1 MSTAVVTCAQVDR
14 EALERLL
21 GAYGLAVSWCGPGTA
36 IPGTYWGE
44 PEAGLIGSVLYVRAD
59 TPLHSALHE
68 AGHFICMDARRRA
81 RLHTDAGGSELEEC
95 AVCYLQI
102 LLGSCLPGIT
112 AGRIQAD
119 MDAWGYT
126 FRLGS
131 AAAWFTRD
139 ADDARAFLEAR
150 GLVDRQGA
158 LRGMAQE
165 GAGRRNEPIP
175 DDPPAARRR

>member
-1 MSTAVVTCAQVDR
+1 MSPAVVTCAEVDR
-14 EALERLL
+14 DALERLV
-21 GAYGLAVSWCGPGTA
+21 GAYGLSVSWCEPGTA

-44 PEAGLIGSVLYVRAD
+44 PEAGLIGSALHVRAD

-68 AGHFICMDARRRA
+68 SAHFICMDAGRRA

-102 LLGSCLPGIT
+102 LLGPCLPGIS
-112 AGRIQAD
+112 AERIQAD

-131 AAAWFTRD
+131 AAAWFASD
-139 ADDARAFLEAR
+139 AEDARAFLEAR
-150 GLVDRQGA
+150 GLVDA
-158 LRGMAQE
+158 
-165 GAGRRNEPIP
+165 AGRLRASWSIGLC
-175 DDPPAARRR
+175 

>member
-1 MSTAVVTCAQVDR
+1 MSAVIVTCDQVDR
-14 EALERLL
+14 AALERLL
-21 GAYGLAVSWCGPGTA
+21 SAYGLTVSWCEAGAA

-44 PEAGLIGSVLYVRAD
+44 PEAGLIASVLYIRAD

-81 RLHTDAGGSELEEC
+81 HLHTDAGGTELEEC

-102 LLGSCLPGIT
+102 LLGPCLPGIS
-112 AGRIQAD
+112 AERIQAD

-131 AAAWFTRD
+131 AAAWFDAD

-150 GLVDRQGA
+150 GLVADD
-158 LRGMAQE
+158 
-165 GAGRRNEPIP
+165 GRLVP
-175 DDPPAARRR
+175 PPAASAG